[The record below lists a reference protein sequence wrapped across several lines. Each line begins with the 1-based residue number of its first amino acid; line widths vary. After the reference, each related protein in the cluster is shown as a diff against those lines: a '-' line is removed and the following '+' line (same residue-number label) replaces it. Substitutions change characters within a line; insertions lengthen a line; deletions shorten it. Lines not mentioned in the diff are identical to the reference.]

1 MGARQVDCPAG
12 IVSRRWQACQAM
24 SGWYVLFTSPIWKS
38 VVQPYTEMARPVLF
52 STTTRAGMDDPAF
65 IVCDGSISRA
75 ESGVEGEPDEMW
87 LPLEHPA
94 AMSASTVMNFFT
106 SP

>member
-1 MGARQVDCPAG
+1 
-12 IVSRRWQACQAM
+12 
-24 SGWYVLFTSPIWKS
+24 
-38 VVQPYTEMARPVLF
+38 
-52 STTTRAGMDDPAF
+52 MDDPAF

-75 ESGVEGEPDEMW
+75 DSGAEGEPDEMW

-94 AMSASTVMNFFT
+94 AMSASTMMNFFT